1 MSGQRTAPESSGGVE
16 EPAAIPPAFA
26 ICELFPSQEYL
37 RSYHTHLRPLNAFAQ
52 RLARTGERVERGAA
66 LSNVS
71 MHPGKLLL
79 AASRYC

>member
-1 MSGQRTAPESSGGVE
+1 MPESSGGVE
-16 EPAAIPPAFA
+16 GRAAIPPAFA
-26 ICELFPSQEYL
+26 ICELFPSREYIC
-37 RSYHTHLRPLNAFAQ
+37 SYHTRLRRLNGFAP
-52 RLARTGERVERGAA
+52 RLARTGERVKRGAA